1 MRLFDTGLRI
11 FGGFVYYGVL
21 HYVSRHYLVYASRS
35 AEGCPTE
42 AVVMTIR
49 YDPGFDD
56 KMLSVYVRV
65 ERDDKVRL
73 PLVWFRCVEPLTTCT
88 ALHLGG
94 CVFASL
100 RQPVVAPCTSI
111 IYLVFSSPTI

>member
-1 MRLFDTGLRI
+1 M
-11 FGGFVYYGVL
+11 YYGVL

-73 PLVWFRCVEPLTTCT
+73 TPAWFMCVEPLTTCT
-88 ALHLGG
+88 ALLLCG

-100 RQPVVAPCTSI
+100 RQPGAAPCTSI
-111 IYLVFSSPTI
+111 IYLVFSSPTS